1 MARVRRRGA
10 STIRCTVVAFAVAW
24 SSLALAQPSS
34 LPSSE
39 SRPLAGPRAASP
51 TRPVAATGEGS
62 LLTTGLALA
71 GVVGAILVIGL
82 IVRRAAQGRGGL
94 MAQLGPGGRA
104 PAGVLEVLGRYP
116 VARGASLVLLK
127 LDRRILLVSQTHTRR
142 SGVTMSTL
150 AELTEPEEVASLLI
164 KTREEEGASMAQR
177 FQEILSREGLAE
189 TEPPRAE
196 PSARLLAL
204 RGRVH
209 DIALPR
215 QPLAQGV
222 RA

>member
-1 MARVRRRGA
+1 MARVTLRSAR
-10 STIRCTVVAFAVAW
+10 TIRCIVLATAAAW
-24 SSLALAQPSS
+24 SSLALAQPSP
-34 LPSSE
+34 LPSE
-39 SRPLAGPRAASP
+39 SRPLAGPRAVST
-51 TRPVAATGEGS
+51 TRPPAAPGDGS

-94 MAQLGPGGRA
+94 MSQLGPGGRA

-127 LDRRILLVSQTHTRR
+127 LDRRILLVSQTQTRR

-164 KTREEEGASMAQR
+164 KTREEEGASMARR
-177 FQEILSREGLAE
+177 FQEILSREGSLD
-189 TEPPRAE
+189 TEPPQAE
-196 PSARLLAL
+196 PSPRLLAL
-204 RGRVH
+204 RGRVR